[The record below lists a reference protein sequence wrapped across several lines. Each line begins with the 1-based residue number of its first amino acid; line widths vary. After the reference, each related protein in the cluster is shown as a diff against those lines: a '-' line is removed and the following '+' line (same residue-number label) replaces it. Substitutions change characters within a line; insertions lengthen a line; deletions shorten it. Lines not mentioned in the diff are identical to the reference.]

1 MPTLEMNRLQLV
13 QRVRSMTRDFA
24 ESIFRESDIHDWLNE
39 SISRFA
45 QVIPEFNGLKFL
57 YSNSDVPALI
67 PLRYR
72 HLLAVYA
79 TSRCFGQDE
88 RHYQATTYM
97 NEFEVKLD
105 ELKTAIENG
114 EIEIVDEDGNVI
126 GRDIPIDYVDLGPY
140 WGMDSKVT
148 QLAEPEEEE

>member
-1 MPTLEMNRLQLV
+1 MPTLEMNRQQLV

-24 ESIFRESDIHDWLNE
+24 ESIFRANDIYDWINE
-39 SISRFA
+39 AISRFA
-45 QVIPEFNGLKFL
+45 QVIPELSGLEFL
-57 YSNSDVPALI
+57 HSDKDVPKLI

-79 TSRCFGQDE
+79 ASRCFGQDE
-88 RHYQATTYM
+88 RHYQASTYM

-114 EIEIVDEDGNVI
+114 EVVIEDEDGNPVTS
-126 GRDIPIDYVDLGPY
+126 DIPVDYVDLEPY
-140 WGMDSKVT
+140 WGIRAKPTELPD
-148 QLAEPEEEE
+148 AEEVE